1 MAKTT
6 KVTTAED
13 KLRALFDLQIID
25 SRIDRIRVLRGELP
39 LEVQDAEDQ
48 IEGLRTRLD
57 KAQGDVDFVQQ
68 SIAAYQ
74 NEIKESNALIAKYT
88 EQQNNVRNNREFES
102 LNKEIEYQ
110 TLEIELC
117 DKRIRENKAKLE
129 ELENKVSDVQGMLK
143 LREEDLEG
151 KRAELQAIVEETQA
165 EEDALSRLSDQL
177 SEGIEPRLGLLRR
190 RSLLDK
196 RRDEFR
202 APLVRD
208 RPRGRE
214 RVRACGGPPDEVL
227 PGERFAV
234 EELHGEP
241 PEHRV
246 RLRGVRLEELAN
258 LLLAPQDE
266 RLPRAHRSGGG
277 PVIAVR
283 GPRAVSVGLL
293 ADGLPPRPT
302 LGNRGDA
309 RAQLLGGVPVPG
321 NRRRLRR
328 LRLRLG
334 RASVVRVSPR
344 FGV

>member
-57 KAQGDVDFVQQ
+57 KAQGEVDFVQQ

-165 EEDALSRLSDQL
+165 EEDALSRLSDRL
-177 SEGIEPRLGLLRR
+177 SEGIEPRLLASYRRIRGAAKNGLAIVPIEREASAGSFIKIPPQR
-190 RSLLDK
+190 QIDIAQRK
-196 RRDEFR
+196 RIIVDEHSGR
-202 APLVRD
+202 ILVD
-208 RPRGRE
+208 HELAMEERE
-214 RVRACGGPPDEVL
+214 RMESIIAT
-227 PGERFAV
+227 
-234 EELHGEP
+234 
-241 PEHRV
+241 
-246 RLRGVRLEELAN
+246 ELAK
-258 LLLAPQDE
+258 A
-266 RLPRAHRSGGG
+266 
-277 PVIAVR
+277 IA
-283 GPRAVSVGLL
+283 
-293 ADGLPPRPT
+293 
-302 LGNRGDA
+302 
-309 RAQLLGGVPVPG
+309 
-321 NRRRLRR
+321 
-328 LRLRLG
+328 
-334 RASVVRVSPR
+334 
-344 FGV
+344 